1 MKLFKSTLAAAAML
15 GTLAVTPAWAD
26 FNFSNVC
33 GGNSFHTCAS
43 GSLATSVG
51 GGVTVVTINVTF
63 EGTQGELWKSVGLI
77 GLPAG
82 SSVAFT
88 SGPAGYEA
96 PPPNDLSGGG
106 LPDDTFGSPC
116 CTSPGN
122 GQMLGNAGITSGTFV
137 FTIQGELTQ
146 QQIDALGVGIHGIS
160 GPNGC
165 STKFGVTSS
174 GAVNN
179 TNPDE
184 FERCSETVIPEPIT
198 MTLLATGLAGMGGVG
213 FIRRRRREDEL
224 G

>member
-1 MKLFKSTLAAAAML
+1 MKFLKSTLAAAAML
-15 GTLAVTPAWAD
+15 GTLAVTPARAD
-26 FNFSNVC
+26 FVFGTTC
-33 GGNSFHTCAS
+33 GGNNFATCAS

-51 GGVTVVTINVTF
+51 GGVTVVTINVTY
-63 EGTQGELWKSVGLI
+63 EGTQGELWKNVGVI

-82 SSVAFT
+82 ANVALT
-88 SGPAGYEA
+88 SAPTGYGP

-116 CTSPGN
+116 CTNPGQ
-122 GQMLGNAGITSGTFV
+122 GDMLGNAGITSGTFV
-137 FTIQGELTQ
+137 FTITGELTQ

-165 STKFGVTSS
+165 STKFGVTSA

-179 TNPDE
+179 TDPNST
-184 FERCSETVIPEPIT
+184 CTETTIPEPIT

-213 FIRRRRREDEL
+213 FMRRRKQEDEL
-224 G
+224 V